1 MSLQMMYITNN
12 PQIAKIAE
20 KYEEWKDRQV
30 MIDLRNR
37 FAACY
42 QNEDGSI
49 FYIEPQFYTYLQG
62 YRMQRPESY
71 QDLLAKM
78 DEIVHKNKK
87 VVFVGQEDNPLVI
100 CDDAIFLTAMDVA
113 DQARVLVQ
121 PESRG
126 SDYGD

>member
-1 MSLQMMYITNN
+1 MK
-12 PQIAKIAE
+12 P

-71 QDLLAKM
+71 QDLLSKM
-78 DEIVHKNKK
+78 DEIVHKNRK